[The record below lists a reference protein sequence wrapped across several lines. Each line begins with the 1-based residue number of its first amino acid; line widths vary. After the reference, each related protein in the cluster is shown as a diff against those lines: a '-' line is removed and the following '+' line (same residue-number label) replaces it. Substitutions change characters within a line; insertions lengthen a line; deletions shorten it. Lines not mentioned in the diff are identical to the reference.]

1 MITLDTNILV
11 YAVDSDAG
19 ARHVAAK
26 DLLLRA
32 AGGNVK
38 LSLQSLAEFYRVAT
52 RRHGHD
58 PRVVRTRVAAWM
70 AHFDLFAASPV
81 TLLSAIDAV
90 EAHRLSFW
98 DAMLWAAARDAGCT
112 LLLSEDG
119 QDGRVID
126 GVRIVNPFDPVNAT
140 LIDALFPARR

>member
-1 MITLDTNILV
+1 MITVDTNILV

-32 AGGNVK
+32 AGNAA
-38 LSLQSLAEFYRVAT
+38 LSLQCLVEFYRVAT
-52 RRHGHD
+52 RRYGHD
-58 PRVVRTRVAAWM
+58 PRAVRRRVAASM
-70 AHFDLFAASPV
+70 AHFDVFAATPAS
-81 TLLSAIDAV
+81 LLSAIDAV
-90 EAHRLSFW
+90 DDHRLSFW

-126 GVRIVNPFDPVNAT
+126 GVRIVNPFDPANART
-140 LIDALFPARR
+140 IDALLPPRR